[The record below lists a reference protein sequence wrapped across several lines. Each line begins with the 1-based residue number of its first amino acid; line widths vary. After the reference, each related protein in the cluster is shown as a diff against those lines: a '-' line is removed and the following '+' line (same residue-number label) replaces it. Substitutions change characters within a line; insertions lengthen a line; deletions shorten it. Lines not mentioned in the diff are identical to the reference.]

1 MKIEL
6 AKNYGFCF
14 GVKRAIKIAENSA
27 GSQEST
33 SATIGELIHNSLE
46 INRLKDNFRVKT
58 LKNISELTDEKR
70 AIIRTHGIT
79 KGDLEKLKTTGIE
92 IVDATCPFVTKPQNI
107 AEKMSNEGY
116 EIVIFG
122 DINHPEVRGVM
133 SYSSKPV
140 HVVLSIDEL
149 KSTKLPQKVAVISQ
163 TTKKIEEFISI
174 VTYLMQR
181 VKEVRVFNTI
191 CNATLENQEAVR
203 ELASKADVMVIVGG
217 KNSSNTKQLYLIA
230 KNLCKDSYL
239 IESQNELNLEWFKNK
254 KICGVSAGASTPEWV
269 IQNVIKELEN
279 IDKICNS

>member
-27 GSQEST
+27 GSQDST

-46 INRLKDNFRVKT
+46 IDRLKDNFRVKT

-79 KGDLEKLKTTGIE
+79 KGDLERLKTTGIE
-92 IVDATCPFVTKPQNI
+92 VIDATCPFVTKPQNI

-133 SYSSKPV
+133 SYSTKPV
-140 HVVLSIDEL
+140 HVVLSQEEL
-149 KSTKLPQKVAVISQ
+149 ASAKLPQKVAVISQ
-163 TTKKIEEFISI
+163 TTKK
-174 VTYLMQR
+174 
-181 VKEVRVFNTI
+181 N
-191 CNATLENQEAVR
+191 
-203 ELASKADVMVIVGG
+203 
-217 KNSSNTKQLYLIA
+217 
-230 KNLCKDSYL
+230 
-239 IESQNELNLEWFKNK
+239 LNL
-254 KICGVSAGASTPEWV
+254 G
-269 IQNVIKELEN
+269 LLL
-279 IDKICNS
+279 